1 MLAENLWPVVSALLH
16 ARYLESRRAYL
27 AEHPELP
34 QWKKKKRRGGRHRPI
49 PGVYD
54 APHEVEG

>member
-1 MLAENLWPVVSALLH
+1 MLADNLLPVVGPLLH

-34 QWKKKKRRGGRHRPI
+34 QWKKRRSRRHRPI
-49 PGVYD
+49 PGVID
-54 APHEVEG
+54 ALEQDG

>member
-1 MLAENLWPVVSALLH
+1 MLADNLWPVVGALLH

-34 QWKKKKRRGGRHRPI
+34 QWKKRRSRKHKPI
-49 PGVYD
+49 PGL
-54 APHEVEG
+54 HEVATTDEG